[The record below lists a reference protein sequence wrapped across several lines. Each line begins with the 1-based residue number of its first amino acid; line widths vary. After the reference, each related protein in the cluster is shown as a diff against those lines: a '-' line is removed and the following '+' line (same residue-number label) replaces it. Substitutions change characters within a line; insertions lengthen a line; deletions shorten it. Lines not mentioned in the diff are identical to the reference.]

1 MIAVPLGSIGRG
13 AIALY
18 PISKRIFL
26 AFKLAVPR
34 LLCWKL
40 RHDREPSLSMNAPLR
55 IAMWSGP
62 RNISTALMRAW
73 GNRPDTVVVDE
84 PFYACYL
91 KATGADHPGA
101 DEVIARGE
109 TDWRKVVACLTSDRL
124 QSGRQGPS
132 HILYQKQ
139 MTHHLLPEI
148 SRDWLACVTNCFLI
162 RDPCEVIASYLKK
175 EQDLTLAD
183 LGFKQQAEIFDWVR
197 THTIIPP
204 VIDARDLSEN
214 PEHTLRLLCD
224 AVGVE
229 FTTEMLS
236 WPAGPRETDGVW
248 AKHWYAEVER
258 STSFQPS
265 RQNDEPAP
273 ERLRAV
279 YQQCSEIYQR
289 LREHRLR

>member
-1 MIAVPLGSIGRG
+1 MNDRA
-13 AIALY
+13 
-18 PISKRIFL
+18 PI
-26 AFKLAVPR
+26 
-34 LLCWKL
+34 
-40 RHDREPSLSMNAPLR
+40 R

-62 RNISTALMRAW
+62 RNISTAMMRAW
-73 GNRPDTVVVDE
+73 GNRSDTVVVDE

-91 KATGADHPGA
+91 RVTGADYPGA
-101 DEVIARGE
+101 GEVIAAGE
-109 TDWRKVVACLTSDRL
+109 TDWRKVVQQLTGYGP
-124 QSGRQGPS
+124 QSGRRGPS

-139 MTHHLLPEI
+139 MTHHLLPKI
-148 SRDWLACVTNCFLI
+148 SRDWLWSVTNCFLI
-162 RDPCEVIASYLKK
+162 RDPREVIASYLKK
-175 EQDLTLAD
+175 KHDPTLAD
-183 LGFKQQAEIFDWVR
+183 LGFQQQAEIFQWVR
-197 THTIIPP
+197 AHTGSIPP
-204 VIDARDLSEN
+204 VIDARDVLEN
-214 PEHTLRLLCD
+214 PERTLRLLCD

-236 WPAGPRETDGVW
+236 WPAGPRESDGVW